1 VTDSS
6 EYFSVEVV
14 EIGDEPVVVVRGE
27 IDLRSA
33 GSFGHAIDAVLARSP
48 KRLVVHL
55 GEITFMDSSG
65 VQVLLR
71 AHAALGRLPE
81 ATVLQSPAAAVRRV
95 LELAGVADLFV
106 YEGEAEGDGNG
117 NGQGD
122 GYDDGDGRGP
132 GGSDGS

>member
-33 GSFGHAIDAVLARSP
+33 EPFGHAIDAVLARSP

-65 VQVLLR
+65 LQVLLR

-81 ATVLQSPAAAVRRV
+81 ATVLRSPAAGVRRV
-95 LELAGVADLFV
+95 LELAGIADLFV
-106 YEGEAEGDGNG
+106 YEGEAEVAG

-122 GYDDGDGRGP
+122 GYDDGDGRAP